1 MIEKEQQLLARVLD
15 LFANDLTKGRCCVV
29 VWCCACWDRPD

>member
-15 LFANDLTKGRCCVV
+15 LFALGARSGSLHRADMR
-29 VWCCACWDRPD
+29 